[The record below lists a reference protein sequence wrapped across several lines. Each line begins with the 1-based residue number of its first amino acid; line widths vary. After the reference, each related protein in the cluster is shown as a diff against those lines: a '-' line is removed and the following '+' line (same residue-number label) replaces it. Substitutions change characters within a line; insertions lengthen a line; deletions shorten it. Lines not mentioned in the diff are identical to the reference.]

1 MNSQTV
7 IGIYL
12 RFRNG
17 SLAKIIYPSG
27 SQKSARPKCQNT
39 CKRVEKPVK
48 KKDCHFE
55 RELKNKENEL

>member
-27 SQKSARPKCQNT
+27 SPKSVKTKCQNT
-39 CKRVEKPVK
+39 CKRVEKPMK

-55 RELKNKENEL
+55 RELKKENEI

>member
-27 SQKSARPKCQNT
+27 SPKSVKTKCQNT
-39 CKRVEKPVK
+39 CKRVEKN
-48 KKDCHFE
+48 
-55 RELKNKENEL
+55 REEKRLSF

>member
-17 SLAKIIYPSG
+17 RLAKIIYP
-27 SQKSARPKCQNT
+27 
-39 CKRVEKPVK
+39 
-48 KKDCHFE
+48 FE
-55 RELKNKENEL
+55 RELKKQGRMKYETY

>member
-17 SLAKIIYPSG
+17 SLAEIIYPSG
-27 SQKSARPKCQNT
+27 SQKSVKTKCQNT
-39 CKRVEKPVK
+39 CKRVEEPMK

-55 RELKNKENEL
+55 RELKKGE